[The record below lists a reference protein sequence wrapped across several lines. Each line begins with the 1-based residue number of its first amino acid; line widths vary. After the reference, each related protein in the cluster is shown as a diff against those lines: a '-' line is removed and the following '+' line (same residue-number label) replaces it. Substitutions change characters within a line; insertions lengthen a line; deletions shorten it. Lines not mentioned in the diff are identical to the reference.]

1 MPCILYKIIFNAL
14 YILQNH
20 NHVRKAYLISLKK
33 KLWMGMKNYKPLLAM
48 FYINLK
54 QIKLPYNKAF
64 LGVSRISKSEIEFHK
79 IDEFHPTYA

>member
-1 MPCILYKIIFNAL
+1 
-14 YILQNH
+14 
-20 NHVRKAYLISLKK
+20 
-33 KLWMGMKNYKPLLAM
+33 MGMKNYKPLLAM